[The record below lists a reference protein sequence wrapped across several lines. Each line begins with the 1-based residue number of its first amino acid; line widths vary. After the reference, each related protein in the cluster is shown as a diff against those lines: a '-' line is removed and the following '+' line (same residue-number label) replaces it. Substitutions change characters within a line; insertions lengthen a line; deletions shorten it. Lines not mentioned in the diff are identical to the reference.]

1 MFDIS
6 PIQIMLVLALALIVF
21 GPRRLPELGRNLGKG
36 LRDFKGGLAGEPVH
50 DPDPTAARVAHDQ
63 DDDAQDLRR
72 IITDGATPEAVR
84 HEDAA
89 SRAA

>member
-36 LRDFKGGLAGEPVH
+36 LRDFRGGLAGEPVH
-50 DPDPTAARVAHDQ
+50 DPDPTAARVAD
-63 DDDAQDLRR
+63 DEDDAPDVRR

-84 HEDAA
+84 HEDTA